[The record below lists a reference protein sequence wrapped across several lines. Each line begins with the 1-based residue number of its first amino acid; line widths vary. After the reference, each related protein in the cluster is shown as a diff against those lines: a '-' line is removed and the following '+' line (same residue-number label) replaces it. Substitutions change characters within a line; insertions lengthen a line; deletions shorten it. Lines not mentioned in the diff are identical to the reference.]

1 MNSAIETDSVPV
13 VIILH
18 GNDPLHIR
26 REIEQIL
33 NKATENDPLVEMNI
47 TRLDGRQVT
56 DNDLAEAVFSLP
68 FLSSRRLVIVTNPL
82 AKTNTDAARKHYQSN
97 LDKLPDS
104 TCLVMVFED
113 TFERNRWK
121 SLHENHWLLRWQKNA
136 GSRAKYL
143 LCQLPEVGRM
153 PEWILNEAI
162 RQGGQF
168 SREAAV
174 TLMGLV
180 ANDTQLAAIEIT
192 KLLTYVDYKRAVSG
206 DDVLRLTA
214 QVGQSDVFKMVDEM
228 SAGNASSAL
237 NMLQHL
243 LEEQEPIQIFGMI
256 VRQYRLLLQARE
268 LLDERRSHD
277 ITSELGLHPAVANK
291 LAQQARRYDIAQI
304 ERIYHVLLEMD
315 EAMKTGQMPPDLV
328 LDTFIAEIAR

>member
-1 MNSAIETDSVPV
+1 MNSVIDADPLPV

-18 GNDPLHIR
+18 GDDRLGIR
-26 REIEQIL
+26 REIDHII
-33 NKATENDPLVEMNI
+33 KKTAENDPFIEMNI
-47 TRLDGRQVT
+47 TRLDGRLAS
-56 DNDLAEAVFSLP
+56 DKDLDEVVSSLP

-82 AKTNTDAARKHYQSN
+82 AKTNTDAARKRYQ
-97 LDKLPDS
+97 LLLQDLPDS

-121 SLHENHWLLRWQKNA
+121 SLHENHWLLRWQKEA
-136 GSRAKYL
+136 GSRAKKIE
-143 LCQLPEVGRM
+143 CKLPEIGRM
-153 PEWILNEAI
+153 PDWILKEAA

-192 KLLTYVDYKRAVSG
+192 KLLTYVDYKRTVSG

-214 QVGQSDVFKMVDEM
+214 QAGQGDVFKMVDEM
-228 SAGNASSAL
+228 SSGNASAAL
-237 NMLQHL
+237 NMLHQL

-256 VRQYRLLLQARE
+256 VRQFRLLMQVRE

-277 ITSELGLHPAVANK
+277 ISAELGLHPVVANK
-291 LAQQARRYDIAQI
+291 LSQQARRYEMAQI

-315 EAMKTGQMPPDLV
+315 EAMKTGLMPPDLV